1 MFRGTQTEDDR
12 GPLSIQ
18 SSLGLMHA
26 IFIVRNP
33 EHDLN
38 LKIKEFHRSLCWI
51 SP

>member
-26 IFIVRNP
+26 IFIVRNL
-33 EHDLN
+33 EHDLKGMSQE
-38 LKIKEFHRSLCWI
+38 LDLAFDDMYG
-51 SP
+51 